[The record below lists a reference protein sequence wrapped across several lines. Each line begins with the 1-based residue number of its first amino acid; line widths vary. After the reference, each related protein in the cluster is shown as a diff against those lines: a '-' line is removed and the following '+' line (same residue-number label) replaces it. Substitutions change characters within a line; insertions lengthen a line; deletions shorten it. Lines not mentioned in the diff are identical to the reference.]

1 MASLSRSVAGQRD
14 DAKRNRALKA
24 IGMAGLLCGVL
35 DITAALLVYGA
46 MGHRPQRLLQGITS
60 VAIGPRAFSGGLVT
74 AALGLFFHFVTA
86 FGAATGFYLASRWM
100 RFLVQRT
107 VLCGALY
114 GVAVYFFMDRVVIPL
129 FSHKPRPFDLKS
141 AFIGIV
147 IHIFCVGLP
156 IAFMVR
162 KYGRLVPAP

>member
-1 MASLSRSVAGQRD
+1 MASLRSFFILQRG
-14 DAKRNRALKA
+14 DANRNSAAKA
-24 IGMAGLLCGVL
+24 IGMAGLLCGVM

-46 MGHRPQRLLQGITS
+46 MGYRPQRLLQGITS
-60 VAIGPRAFSGGLVT
+60 VAIGPRAFSGGLAT

-86 FGAATGFYLASRWM
+86 FGAATVFYLASRWM

-107 VLCGALY
+107 VLCGTLY

-129 FSHKPRPFDLKS
+129 FSQKPRPFNPKS
-141 AFIGIV
+141 AVIGMV

-162 KYGRLVPAP
+162 KYGRAVPVQ